1 MVEINDKV
9 LNFSLLDKDGN
20 AVSLYAMN
28 SKYTVVY
35 FYPRDNTPG
44 CTIEAKDFSDALE
57 EFKKLGVAIIGIS
70 GGDQKSKTKFC
81 EKHDLKLTLLSD
93 PEFKV
98 AEDFGSY
105 GQKMFMGRTFLGIR
119 RDTYL
124 LDEEKKVIKIY
135 RKVKAGKHVAELLD
149 DIKELEK

>member
-1 MVEINDKV
+1 MGEINDKV

-44 CTIEAKDFSDALE
+44 CTIEANNFNSSLKYFE
-57 EFKKLGVAIIGIS
+57 KLNTTIIGIS

-81 EKHDLKLTLLSD
+81 NIVFPYTE
-93 PEFKV
+93 
-98 AEDFGSY
+98 
-105 GQKMFMGRTFLGIR
+105 
-119 RDTYL
+119 
-124 LDEEKKVIKIY
+124 
-135 RKVKAGKHVAELLD
+135 
-149 DIKELEK
+149 